1 MIKATKNGK
10 VINMETAEFLPI
22 KMSNGYQV
30 VYHKNEK
37 HYVQKLVATDWL
49 SGYSSSSKVIQFRDG
64 DKTNCHADNLY
75 LVDRGDLDDYKL
87 NFYKYVYERTDGKY
101 VVIYKG
107 KSQGVFDSDVQA
119 WETCAK
125 KLVYKDETALI
136 LDGKYKINKLG
147 ILYDVEKCRWLAS
160 SRADGKIDL
169 NGRRYSIATLC
180 YNAFNT
186 IHKQRVS
193 HKDGNKMNNIIDNL
207 V

>member
-1 MIKATKNGK
+1 MELKATKNGK
-10 VINMETAEFLPI
+10 VVDLVEGKFLPI

-37 HYVQKLVATDWL
+37 HYVHKLVATDWL
-49 SGYSSSSKVIQFRDG
+49 SSYCDSKVICFRDR
-64 DKTNCHADNLY
+64 DRTNCHADNLY
-75 LVDRGDLDDYKL
+75 LVDRGDMDDYKI
-87 NFYKYVYERTDGKY
+87 NFFKYVYERTDGRY
-101 VVIYKG
+101 IVIYKG
-107 KSQGVFDSDVQA
+107 ETKGIFDTDIEA
-119 WETCAK
+119 WEECAK

-147 ILYDVEKCRWLAS
+147 VLYDVEKCRWLAS